1 MIWQQRIA
9 HLRHDRF
16 LIGPSK
22 RRLEMFVSDPCRDP
36 TGQRQRSFERLL
48 GAQAKT
54 GPLACSADSV
64 AVVAVA
70 AVQMEAWV
78 LAAIDA
84 AMSGRNGRRWW
95 ADAGIESV

>member
-1 MIWQQRIA
+1 MIWQKRIA
-9 HLRHDRF
+9 HLGNGRF
-16 LIGPSK
+16 LISPSTS
-22 RRLEMFVSDPCRDP
+22 RLGMFVSDPCRDP

-54 GPLACSADSV
+54 GQLACSADSV

-84 AMSGRNGRRWW
+84 AM
-95 ADAGIESV
+95 